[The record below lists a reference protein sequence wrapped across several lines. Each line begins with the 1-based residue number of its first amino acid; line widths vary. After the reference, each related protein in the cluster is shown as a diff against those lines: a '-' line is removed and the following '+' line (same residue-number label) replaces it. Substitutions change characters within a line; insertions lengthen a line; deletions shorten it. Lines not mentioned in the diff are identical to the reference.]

1 MLETMIKESLIKMWL
16 PSDDKYIEH
25 IFTDLVYYEIINDSL
40 WDLIGNED
48 YMTIMVKNCDDL

>member
-40 WDLIGNED
+40 WNLIGNED